1 MAKLSKQQY
10 VAIAAA
16 ILIIVLL
23 LLLPRKVLDK
33 KDIVKDQ
40 LEEIDGSHNHD
51 FTIQSLIGS
60 IPDESLRNHIQSE
73 YDKYLEKSSNISK
86 LDSLYSISYT
96 NNFPELAASFYELKA
111 LKLKSEESWLLSG
124 DAFFNAFRYTQ
135 HQEFKTLLINKAIDA
150 YNEVLKINDKNLNAK
165 TGLGVCY
172 VDGSSYLGEPPMR
185 GITLLLEVVKE
196 DSTNLSA
203 LTNLGYFSIQ
213 SGQYEKAKQRFEQIL
228 IIEPKFAEAHLYL
241 TDISLAME
249 DTTKAVEHIEK
260 YKNMIENPAT
270 KQQLDEYIK
279 KLLNN

>member
-10 VAIAAA
+10 VAVAAA
-16 ILIIVLL
+16 VLFIVLL
-23 LLLPRKVLDK
+23 VLLPRKVLDK

-40 LEEIDGSHNHD
+40 LEEIDGNHNHE
-51 FTIQSLIGS
+51 FTIKSLLQNVQNENLKS
-60 IPDESLRNHIQSE
+60 QIQSE
-73 YDKYLEKSSNISK
+73 YNEYKENGKITI
-86 LDSLYSISYT
+86 LDTLYYISYT
-96 NNFPELAASFYELKA
+96 NNFPELAALFYEEKA
-111 LKLKSEESWLLSG
+111 LKLNSEDSWLLSG

-135 HQEFKTLLINKAIDA
+135 HQEFKTILINKAIEA
-150 YNEVLKINDKNLNAK
+150 YSEVLKRNDKNLNAK

-228 IIEPKFAEAHLYL
+228 KIEPKFAEAHLYL
-241 TDISLAME
+241 TDISLAMG
-249 DTTKAVEHIEK
+249 DTINAVEHIEK
-260 YKNMIENPAT
+260 YKSMIENPAT

>member
-40 LEEIDGSHNHD
+40 LEEIDGNHN
-51 FTIQSLIGS
+51 FTIQSLIES
-60 IPDESLRNHIQSE
+60 ISDERLRNRVQSE
-73 YDKYLEKSSNISK
+73 FDKYIKNSNVSK
-86 LDSLYSISYT
+86 LDSLYSTTYT
-96 NNFPELAASFYELKA
+96 NNLPELAALFYELKA
-111 LKLKSEESWLLSG
+111 SKLKNEENWLLSG

-172 VDGSSYLGEPPMR
+172 VDGFSYLGEPPMR

-228 IIEPKFAEAHLYL
+228 RIQPNFAEAHLYL
-241 TDISLAME
+241 TDINLAMG
-249 DTTKAVEHIEK
+249 DTIKAVEHIKK
-260 YKNMIENPAT
+260 YKSVIENPAT

>member
-1 MAKLSKQQY
+1 MAKLNKQQY
-10 VAIAAA
+10 VAVAAA

-40 LEEIDGSHNHD
+40 LEEIDGSHSHD
-51 FTIQSLIGS
+51 FTIKSLIQS
-60 IPDESLRNHIQSE
+60 VPKDNLRNQIRSE
-73 YDKYLEKSSNISK
+73 YNEYIENSKVSILDTLYYL
-86 LDSLYSISYT
+86 SYT
-96 NNFPELAASFYELKA
+96 NNFPELAALFYEEKA

-150 YNEVLKINDKNLNAK
+150 YSEVLKINNKNLNAK

-228 IIEPKFAEAHLYL
+228 KIQPKFAEAHLYL
-241 TDISLAME
+241 TDISLAMG
-249 DTTKAVEHIEK
+249 DTTNAVEHIEK
-260 YKNMIENPAT
+260 YKSMIENPAT

>member
-1 MAKLSKQQY
+1 MAKLSKQQF

-40 LEEIDGSHNHD
+40 LEEIDGSHSHD
-51 FTIQSLIGS
+51 FTIKSLIES
-60 IPDESLRNHIQSE
+60 IPDEGLRTQVQSG
-73 YDKYLEKSSNISK
+73 YDEYLENSNVRR

-96 NNFPELAASFYELKA
+96 KNFPELAALFYELKA
-111 LKLKSEESWLLSG
+111 TKLNEENSWLLCG

-135 HQEFKTLLINKAIDA
+135 HQEFKTLLINKAIEA

-228 IIEPKFAEAHLYL
+228 VIEPKFAEAHLYL
-241 TDISLAME
+241 TDISLAMG
-249 DTTKAVEHIEK
+249 DTTKAIAHIEK
-260 YKNMIENPAT
+260 YKSMIENPAT

>member
-16 ILIIVLL
+16 VLLIVLL
-23 LLLPRKVLDK
+23 ILLPRKVLDK

-51 FTIQSLIGS
+51 LTIKSLIQSIS
-60 IPDESLRNHIQSE
+60 DESLRNQIQSNYNE
-73 YDKYLEKSSNISK
+73 YLENSK
-86 LDSLYSISYT
+86 VDILDSLYSVSYS
-96 NNFPELAASFYELKA
+96 NNIPELAALFYELKA
-111 LKLKSEESWLLSG
+111 FNLKNEEGWLLSG

-135 HQEFKTLLINKAIDA
+135 HQEFKTLLINKAIEA
-150 YNEVLKINDKNLNAK
+150 YNEVLKINENNLNAK

-228 IIEPKFAEAHLYL
+228 RIQPKFAEAHLYL
-241 TDISLAME
+241 TDISLAMG
-249 DTTKAVEHIEK
+249 DTIIAVEHIEK
-260 YKNMIENPAT
+260 YKSMIENPAT

>member
-10 VAIAAA
+10 VAVVAAV
-16 ILIIVLL
+16 LFIVLL
-23 LLLPRKVLDK
+23 VLLPRKVLDK

-40 LEEIDGSHNHD
+40 LEEIDGNHNHE
-51 FTIQSLIGS
+51 FTIKSLLQNVPNENLKS
-60 IPDESLRNHIQSE
+60 QIQSE
-73 YDKYLEKSSNISK
+73 YNEYLENGKTNI
-86 LDSLYSISYT
+86 LDTLYYISYT
-96 NNFPELAASFYELKA
+96 NNFPELAAFFYEEKA
-111 LKLKSEESWLLSG
+111 LKLKSEDSWLLSG

-135 HQEFKTLLINKAIDA
+135 HQEFKTILINKAIES
-150 YNEVLKINDKNLNAK
+150 YSQVLKRNDKNLNAK

-228 IIEPKFAEAHLYL
+228 KIEPKFAEAHLYL
-241 TDISLAME
+241 TDISLAMG
-249 DTTKAVEHIEK
+249 DTINAVEHIEK
-260 YKNMIENPAT
+260 YKSMIENPAT